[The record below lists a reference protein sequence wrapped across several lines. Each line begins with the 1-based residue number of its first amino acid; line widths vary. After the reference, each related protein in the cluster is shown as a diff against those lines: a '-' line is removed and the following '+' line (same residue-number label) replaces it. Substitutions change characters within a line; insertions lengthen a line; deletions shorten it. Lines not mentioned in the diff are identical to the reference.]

1 MFRRLFGD
9 SKSKDTRSSSRTRH
23 TNEQNQDALRTI
35 DHLQQSEDM
44 MNKKL
49 EKYDEEILDLQNKA
63 RQCLTKS
70 HPDRPG
76 AIRLI
81 KRRKQLE
88 LQRDKLWQ
96 MKQNIELVNE
106 QVQTSHFNRQVT
118 DSLNIGQQ
126 HLKRTQKLMPTKKIE
141 DIIDNITEQME
152 ISNEIN
158 DLLAA
163 PILTNDL
170 NAIDFDLE
178 NELNILDNEI
188 LKENMIQIN
197 LPDAHTE
204 KIQVSSTNDVD
215 KQLAELQRLTT
226 G

>member
-1 MFRRLFGD
+1 
-9 SKSKDTRSSSRTRH
+9 
-23 TNEQNQDALRTI
+23 
-35 DHLQQSEDM
+35 
-44 MNKKL
+44 
-49 EKYDEEILDLQNKA
+49 
-63 RQCLTKS
+63 
-70 HPDRPG
+70 
-76 AIRLI
+76 
-81 KRRKQLE
+81 
-88 LQRDKLWQ
+88 
-96 MKQNIELVNE
+96 
-106 QVQTSHFNRQVT
+106 
-118 DSLNIGQQ
+118 
-126 HLKRTQKLMPTKKIE
+126 
-141 DIIDNITEQME
+141 ME